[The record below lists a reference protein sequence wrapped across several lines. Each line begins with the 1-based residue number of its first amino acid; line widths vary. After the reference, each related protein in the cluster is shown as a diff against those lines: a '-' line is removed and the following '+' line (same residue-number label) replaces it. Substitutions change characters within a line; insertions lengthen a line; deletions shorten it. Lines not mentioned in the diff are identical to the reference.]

1 MKLAWKYAALL
12 LCCGS
17 VHVFASGNTPTDDVI
32 KQQFAKQSGG
42 MMHLG
47 HITLRRLDA
56 VGNQAT
62 YSVEG
67 DMAADDNLYRM
78 VGMAGDYL
86 FYENTWVKDRPVK
99 FSAMMT
105 AVGTQAS
112 GWTTTFFSMQTAA
125 KNAGRPFSPT
135 EDLSKTLVV
144 NDSGFMAQFAKL
156 DTQFAESKTTV
167 ETQQKQYDELKK
179 QVMDLDEQ
187 IKRSWGTDAS
197 GKSLD
202 RSAVLQAMNAE
213 MYAVDHKNDMT
224 KFSNQYYINVYEPA
238 LVACQKK
245 AVCDAEPIRTARDVA
260 LEEQRREYHRQ
271 HDLMQEKI
279 TKAIAEKDAKVAPLR
294 KQREALR
301 GQMVVLEASNQELTY
316 NAKRW
321 QEGVAR
327 MRKEGAIP

>member
-1 MKLAWKYAALL
+1 MKLPLRCLVLL
-12 LCCGS
+12 LCCS
-17 VHVFASGNTPTDDVI
+17 CPVFANDNTPTDKVI
-32 KQQFAKQSGG
+32 KQQFAKQFGG

-47 HITLRRLDA
+47 SITLHPLDA

-62 YSVEG
+62 YTVEG
-67 DMAADDNLYRM
+67 DIAADDDLYRL

-86 FYENTWVKDRPVK
+86 FYEKTWTRDKPVK

-112 GWTTTFFSMQTAA
+112 GWTTTFYSLQMAA
-125 KNAGRPFSPT
+125 KNSGRPFGKK

-156 DTQFAESKTTV
+156 DSQFAESKTTV
-167 ETQQKQYDELKK
+167 ETQQKQYDTLKK
-179 QVMDLDEQ
+179 QLVDLDEQ
-187 IKRSWGTDAS
+187 IKRSWGTDAN
-197 GKSLD
+197 GKQLD

-213 MYAVDHKNDMT
+213 MYAVDRKNDMT

-238 LVACQKK
+238 LIACQKK
-245 AVCDAEPIRTARDVA
+245 AVCDAEPIRAARDVA
-260 LEEQRREYHRQ
+260 METQRREYKRQ

-279 TKAIAEKDAKVAPLR
+279 AKAIAEKDAKVAPLI
-294 KQREALR
+294 KQRETLR
-301 GQMVVLEASNQELTY
+301 GQMVVLESSNQALTY

-321 QEGVAR
+321 QEGVAQ

>member
-1 MKLAWKYAALL
+1 MKLVWTRGAFL
-12 LCCGS
+12 LCCVTVS
-17 VHVFASGNTPTDDVI
+17 VFANSNIPTDDVI

-42 MMHLG
+42 LMHLG

-67 DMAADDNLYRM
+67 DDNLYRM

-86 FYENTWVKDRPVK
+86 FYENTWVKNRPVK

-112 GWTTTFFSMQTAA
+112 GWTTTFFSMQMAA

-144 NDSGFMAQFAKL
+144 NDSGFMAKFAKL

-179 QVMDLDEQ
+179 RVMDLDE
-187 IKRSWGTDAS
+187 
-197 GKSLD
+197 
-202 RSAVLQAMNAE
+202 
-213 MYAVDHKNDMT
+213 
-224 KFSNQYYINVYEPA
+224 
-238 LVACQKK
+238 
-245 AVCDAEPIRTARDVA
+245 
-260 LEEQRREYHRQ
+260 
-271 HDLMQEKI
+271 
-279 TKAIAEKDAKVAPLR
+279 
-294 KQREALR
+294 
-301 GQMVVLEASNQELTY
+301 
-316 NAKRW
+316 
-321 QEGVAR
+321 
-327 MRKEGAIP
+327 